1 MCFGSSIGGAST
13 DERGLR
19 GFPMKFTA
27 NIDLNG
33 KTATGIE
40 VPPDVVES
48 LGSGKKPAVAVTIN
62 GYTYRSTI
70 ATMGG
75 RFLIPVSSDV
85 RKNAGV
91 AAGDRVDVGLELDT
105 EPRDVEVPDD
115 LRAELETEPDAKTF
129 FEGLSYSNKRRVV
142 MPIEEAKSD
151 ETRQRR
157 IEKSVSKL
165 REGKV

>member
-1 MCFGSSIGGAST
+1 
-13 DERGLR
+13 
-19 GFPMKFTA
+19 MKFTA

-75 RFLIPVSSDV
+75 RFLIPVSGDV
-85 RKNAGV
+85 RAHAGV
-91 AAGDRVDVGLELDT
+91 AAGDRVEVGLELDA
-105 EPRDVEVPDD
+105 EPRDVVVPDD
-115 LRAELETEPDAKTF
+115 LRAALDAEPDARTF

-142 MPIEEAKSD
+142 MPIEEARTD

-157 IEKSVSKL
+157 IEKSVGKL
-165 REGKV
+165 REGQL

>member
-1 MCFGSSIGGAST
+1 
-13 DERGLR
+13 
-19 GFPMKFTA
+19 MKFTA

-40 VPPDVVES
+40 VPPEVVDA
-48 LGSGKKPAVAVTIN
+48 LGSGKKPSVAVSIN

-75 RFLIPVSSDV
+75 RFLIPVSGDV

-91 AAGDRVDVGLELDT
+91 AAGDRVEVGLELDSA
-105 EPRDVEVPDD
+105 PREVVVPDD
-115 LRAELETEPDAKTF
+115 LQRALDADPAAKTF
-129 FEGLSYSNKRRVV
+129 FDGLSYSNKRRVV
-142 MPIEEAKSD
+142 MPIEEAKTE

-157 IEKSVSKL
+157 IEKSVDKL
-165 REGKV
+165 REGTL